1 MMRLM
6 TSAKRSTVMKK
17 LFNLFI
23 AGAVAVLSVAS
34 CNDKISSDSEPV
46 YIYRFTLS
54 DPVSKA
60 VLDTD
65 GSTTYTKW
73 ESGDQLGVYTKNND
87 SEISYNRY
95 GDIDVTK
102 SPVEFTI
109 YSVNALTAG
118 SEVYTYFPYDSSN
131 STGDAT
137 DPSKV
142 TLSIPVSQTG
152 KMNDMPMVGVPY
164 TVTEDIEAKTNTP
177 VADINLYNLGG
188 IFQFNIFSSN
198 ESYRSET
205 VKSVSFTADQ
215 EIAGSFVFDITQVK
229 DLTITGNAE
238 KVITLAVS
246 GNPGTDKTS
255 SLQANMVVKPGTYTG
270 TVVVT
275 TDAATYTYTLTSGK
289 TVERSHIKPLN
300 VDLANG
306 ERASESVEKY
316 VSIKSETQLRNGAK
330 LLIVATN
337 GATYYQLPVNPTVSS
352 GKIAG
357 VEVSV
362 TDNSIS
368 ASPSSAWTINS
379 SGSYWTITDGSNQI
393 YHKKGGATGTDLEY
407 GANSNKYLWSISRNG
422 DANYKMAAVNNNVE
436 QDRGMLYSTTNSCFG
451 GYALSNINATGYT
464 GILLF
469 VRESD
474 IPVVA
479 VTGVSLDKSELS
491 LSEGRK
497 YTFTATITPSDA
509 TNQNVTWSSDDTAV
523 ATVSDA
529 GVVTAVA
536 EGTANITVTTE
547 DGGHTATCAVTVV
560 PAGSTDP
567 DPVVLIID
575 GSQLTS
581 TATEND
587 VTKTYSGIDLVFS
600 KGAKYYNAT
609 DRQNAFNDQSAI
621 FIGKSGAYIYN
632 KTAIPGRITKFEIY
646 AQKGASASVEVGV
659 NFSSEPIT
667 AYSASAANTYT
678 AKLSPV
684 DNVYDCSDKLPAD
697 AKYFW
702 YQVTNKYNS
711 QVQFRITYIPEE

>member
-1 MMRLM
+1 
-6 TSAKRSTVMKK
+6 MKK

-46 YIYRFTLS
+46 YTYRFTLS

-73 ESGDQLGVYTKNND
+73 ESGDQLGVYTVNND
-87 SEISYNRY
+87 LDISINKS
-95 GDIDVTK
+95 GAIDVAK
-102 SPVEFTI
+102 SPVEFT
-109 YSVNALTAG
+109 VNSDYALTAD

-131 STGDAT
+131 DSAD

-142 TLSIPVSQTG
+142 TLNIPVSQTG

-164 TVTEDIEAKTNTP
+164 AVTEDIEAKTNTP
-177 VADINLYNLGG
+177 VADINIYNLGG

-229 DLTITGNAE
+229 GLTITGNAE

-246 GNPGTDKTS
+246 GNPGADKTS

-275 TDAATYTYTLTSGK
+275 TDDATYTYTLTSGK

-300 VDLANG
+300 VDLTNG
-306 ERASESVEKY
+306 ERAAEAVEKY
-316 VSIKSETQLRNGAK
+316 VSIKSETQLRDGAK

-393 YHKKGGATGTDLEY
+393 YHKKGGSTGTDLEY

-422 DANYKMAAVNNNVE
+422 DANYKMAAVNNNNVE
-436 QDRGMLYSTTNSCFG
+436 QDRGMLYNTTNSCFG

-491 LSEGRK
+491 LSEGGK
-497 YTFTATITPSDA
+497 YTLTATITPSDA
-509 TNQNVTWSSDDTAV
+509 TNQNVTWSSDNTTV
-523 ATVSDA
+523 ATVSDS

-547 DGGHTATCAVTVV
+547 DGGHTATCTVTVEADKTATVSFSPSNFTGGASGSGTTTTATVGAVTI
-560 PAGSTDP
+560 STDKGYIASTEQ
-567 DPVVLIID
+567 VRVYSGGIITI
-575 GSQLTS
+575 SSEKTITQIKLTS
-581 TATEND
+581 TAKNTSSYGPAKIALQDENG
-587 VTKTYSGIDLVFS
+587 TSSYS
-600 KGAKYYNAT
+600 
-609 DRQNAFNDQSAI
+609 
-621 FIGKSGAYIYN
+621 
-632 KTAIPGRITKFEIY
+632 
-646 AQKGASASVEVGV
+646 
-659 NFSSEPIT
+659 
-667 AYSASAANTYT
+667 
-678 AKLSPV
+678 
-684 DNVYDCSDKLPAD
+684 DNVTTWAGSSTKI
-697 AKYFW
+697 
-702 YQVTNKYNS
+702 
-711 QVQFRITYIPEE
+711 QFKATAQYRFTGIEVVYEK

>member
-1 MMRLM
+1 M

-46 YIYRFTLS
+46 YTYRFTLS
-54 DPVSKA
+54 DLASKA

-164 TVTEDIEAKTNTP
+164 TVTEDIKAKTSTP

-205 VKSVSFTADQ
+205 VKSVSFTADK

-246 GNPGTDKTS
+246 GNPGADKTS

-306 ERASESVEKY
+306 ERAEVEPEITKTATLE
-316 VSIKSETQLRNGAK
+316 KSE
-330 LLIVATN
+330 IVN
-337 GATYYQLPVNPTVSS
+337 L
-352 GKIAG
+352 GKIAYTTKNELEDGDINWTIYGYKDVATRPYVQLKKDAKVYIKITAPSAIKEVRMTITAAQNSSGGAEDITKHTAYTGTVRLKSADSAGDKATNDVASSNTITDNIATLTPTKEYTELFIKVSVGARIWG
-357 VEVSV
+357 VEV
-362 TDNSIS
+362 D
-368 ASPSSAWTINS
+368 
-379 SGSYWTITDGSNQI
+379 Y
-393 YHKKGGATGTDLEY
+393 
-407 GANSNKYLWSISRNG
+407 
-422 DANYKMAAVNNNVE
+422 
-436 QDRGMLYSTTNSCFG
+436 
-451 GYALSNINATGYT
+451 
-464 GILLF
+464 
-469 VRESD
+469 
-474 IPVVA
+474 
-479 VTGVSLDKSELS
+479 
-491 LSEGRK
+491 
-497 YTFTATITPSDA
+497 
-509 TNQNVTWSSDDTAV
+509 
-523 ATVSDA
+523 
-529 GVVTAVA
+529 
-536 EGTANITVTTE
+536 
-547 DGGHTATCAVTVV
+547 
-560 PAGSTDP
+560 
-567 DPVVLIID
+567 
-575 GSQLTS
+575 
-581 TATEND
+581 
-587 VTKTYSGIDLVFS
+587 
-600 KGAKYYNAT
+600 
-609 DRQNAFNDQSAI
+609 
-621 FIGKSGAYIYN
+621 
-632 KTAIPGRITKFEIY
+632 
-646 AQKGASASVEVGV
+646 
-659 NFSSEPIT
+659 
-667 AYSASAANTYT
+667 
-678 AKLSPV
+678 
-684 DNVYDCSDKLPAD
+684 
-697 AKYFW
+697 
-702 YQVTNKYNS
+702 
-711 QVQFRITYIPEE
+711 

>member
-6 TSAKRSTVMKK
+6 ISAKRSTVMKK

-46 YIYRFTLS
+46 YTYRFTLS

-95 GDIDVTK
+95 GNIDVTK

-164 TVTEDIEAKTNTP
+164 TVTEDIEAEKSTP

-229 DLTITGNAE
+229 GLTITGNAE

-246 GNPGTDKTS
+246 GNPGADKTS

-300 VDLANG
+300 VDLTNG
-306 ERASESVEKY
+306 ERATEAVEKY

-393 YHKKGGATGTDLEY
+393 YHKKGGSTGTDLEY

-422 DANYKMAAVNNNVE
+422 DANYKMAAVNDNVE
-436 QDRGMLYSTTNSCFG
+436 QDRGMLYNTTNSCFG

-497 YTFTATITPSDA
+497 YTLTATITPSDA
-509 TNQNVTWSSDDTAV
+509 TNQNVTWSSDNTTV
-523 ATVSDA
+523 ATVSDS

-547 DGGHTATCAVTVV
+547 DGGFAATCTVTVEADKTATVSFSPSNFTGGTQGSGTTTTATVGAVTI
-560 PAGSTDP
+560 STDKGYIASTEH
-567 DPVVLIID
+567 VRVYSGGIITI
-575 GSQLTS
+575 SSEKTITQIKLTS
-581 TATEND
+581 TAKDKSNYGPTKIALQDENG
-587 VTKTYSGIDLVFS
+587 TSSYS
-600 KGAKYYNAT
+600 
-609 DRQNAFNDQSAI
+609 
-621 FIGKSGAYIYN
+621 
-632 KTAIPGRITKFEIY
+632 
-646 AQKGASASVEVGV
+646 
-659 NFSSEPIT
+659 
-667 AYSASAANTYT
+667 
-678 AKLSPV
+678 
-684 DNVYDCSDKLPAD
+684 DNVTTWTGSSTKI
-697 AKYFW
+697 
-702 YQVTNKYNS
+702 
-711 QVQFRITYIPEE
+711 QFKATAQYRFTGIEVVYEK